1 MRQPL
6 KMKLWNDFK
15 KLQYDENGFRSFVDY
30 YLLLAN
36 WVRCNIRLFDASIIE
51 SLGITPL
58 IDIDPSEY
66 VVENPGISLEMEQIR
81 MFSDRPKTV
90 NLLIM
95 RISETLWYL
104 VTINSNKGC
113 PICVHDDL
121 KYLIAENKLSKERR
135 LILECDSCGYVEFS
149 DGTSWNGEI
158 VDIFPVN
165 KNELVEYGVKL

>member
-30 YLLLAN
+30 YLLLAT
-36 WVRCNIRLFDASIIE
+36 WVRCNMKSFNASIIE
-51 SLGITPL
+51 NSRIRFLVN
-58 IDIDPSEY
+58 IDPREY
-66 VVENPGISLEMEQIR
+66 VVEDPGISLDMEPR
-81 MFSDRPKTV
+81 RLFSNRPKTV
-90 NLLIM
+90 NVLIM
-95 RISETLWYL
+95 LISDTLWDL
-104 VTINSNKGC
+104 VTIRSSKAC
-113 PICVHDDL
+113 PICVYDDL
-121 KYLIAENKLSKERR
+121 RYLIAENKLSKERR